1 MRPTPGFPE
10 RAMRTVLRGSA
21 IAIAAIASGCGVGE
35 PPPLPPVPAAP
46 IPKSAPA
53 PAPAIAPA
61 AAGRLACNIESV
73 DRRKFAGESLPVAA
87 DAPRRVV
94 GWVVDVENRNVPR
107 DAELALVAGDGSPI
121 GSQPVRMW
129 RARYDVVA
137 AKGGNPAYT
146 ESGFDVDLDLSG
158 IAPGQYRL
166 VIRSA
171 QAAPTTCDVGRLI
184 QVVSMP

>member
-1 MRPTPGFPE
+1 
-10 RAMRTVLRGSA
+10 MRTVLRGCAIA
-21 IAIAAIASGCGVGE
+21 IAIAAVAAGCGVGE
-35 PPPLPPVPAAP
+35 PPPLPPAPAAA
-46 IPKSAPA
+46 SAGPTPTPPA
-53 PAPAIAPA
+53 ATASA

-73 DRRKFAGESLPVAA
+73 DRRKFAGESVAVAA

-94 GWVVDVENRNVPR
+94 GWVIDEGNRNVPR
-107 DAELALVAGDGSPI
+107 DAELVLVAGDGSPV

-137 AKGGNPAYT
+137 AKDGNPAYT
-146 ESGFDVDLDLSG
+146 ESGFDVDLDLSAV
-158 IAPGQYRL
+158 APGQYRL

-171 QAAPTTCDVGRLI
+171 QADPPTCDVGRLI